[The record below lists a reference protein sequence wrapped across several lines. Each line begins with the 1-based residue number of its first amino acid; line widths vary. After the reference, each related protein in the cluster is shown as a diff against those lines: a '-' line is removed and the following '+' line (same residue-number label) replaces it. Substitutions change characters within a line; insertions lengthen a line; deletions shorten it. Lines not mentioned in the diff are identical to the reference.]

1 MSEIAEHARRE
12 IRDSGYAQKLSSGVI
27 LTGGSSSMPDIEQ
40 LFTTVMGCEVRT
52 AYPEYGI
59 TQESMELIT
68 TPAFSTAVSLL
79 IYGSQ
84 HGCCN
89 VVDRRGIA
97 VEEQRQEEP
106 QPAAEP
112 QPQPLPCGASRSQ
125 ARRPR
130 RLRRFR
136 RRRVGRHSGQL
147 AAGHVQQAVQAH
159 SQGTADIVNSFENP
173 DEEPMSSRRDKRR
186 RFRQKKFVNTED
198 DMDNKR
204 NNDTNETDD
213 LIKAI
218 AGDNVSQIASTPVR

>member
-112 QPQPLPCGASRSQ
+112 QPQPRPAERPAAKHAVRDDFDDFDDDESDDIVDSSRQGMFSKLFKRI
-125 ARRPR
+125 AR
-130 RLRRFR
+130 
-136 RRRVGRHSGQL
+136 
-147 AAGHVQQAVQAH
+147 
-159 SQGTADIVNSFENP
+159 GTADIVNSFENP
-173 DEEPMSSRRDKRR
+173 DEEPMSSRRDKDGD
-186 RFRQKKFVNTED
+186 FG
-198 DMDNKR
+198 KR
-204 NNDTNETDD
+204 S
-213 LIKAI
+213 L
-218 AGDNVSQIASTPVR
+218 